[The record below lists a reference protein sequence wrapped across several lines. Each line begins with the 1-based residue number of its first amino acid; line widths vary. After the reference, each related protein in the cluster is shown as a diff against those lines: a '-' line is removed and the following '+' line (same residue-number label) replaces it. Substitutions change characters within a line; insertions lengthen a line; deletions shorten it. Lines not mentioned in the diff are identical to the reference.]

1 MGSAFRRCRILP
13 LLGTPLLGSR
23 RYLAAKHPIT
33 AVVLF
38 LLAAAA
44 VVAQPD
50 EVFPEATPDSTKA
63 RYGTGGGISIRLNES
78 GFGLGGLYRAR
89 LGSSTSGIVELSV
102 GVAKDAREQQFFIG
116 LFGDT
121 VTPFKRNY
129 MVLAPIQAGVEQRI
143 FAGQL
148 EDNFRPYVQVSAG
161 PTLGYQWPYFRDVNG
176 NGLREE
182 GEALN
187 GLFGGIGEGQ
197 FKLGAG
203 GTLAIGAYFGKS
215 RRSTQGVRLGY
226 VASYFFEDVELL
238 EPAASVESPAR
249 RFFGGPVVSF
259 HLVRLLD

>member
-1 MGSAFRRCRILP
+1 MHAI
-13 LLGTPLLGSR
+13 TTAMTV
-23 RYLAAKHPIT
+23 AA
-33 AVVLF
+33 LF
-38 LLAAAA
+38 LLAEASA
-44 VVAQPD
+44 VAQPD
-50 EVFPEATPDSTKA
+50 EVFPEATHDSTKS
-63 RYGTGGGISIRLNES
+63 RYGTGGGISIQLNES
-78 GFGLGGLYRAR
+78 GFGLGGLYRVR
-89 LGSSTSGIVELSV
+89 FGSTTSGILELSV

-129 MVLAPIQAGVEQRI
+129 VVLAPLQAGVEQRI
-143 FAGQL
+143 FAGQI
-148 EDNFRPYVQVSAG
+148 EDNFRPYVQISLG
-161 PTLGYQWPYFRDVNG
+161 PTFGYQWPYFRDVNG

-197 FKLGAG
+197 FRLGAG
-203 GTLAIGAYFGKS
+203 ATLAIGAYFGQS